1 MEVQKG
7 GEFFTHKELELLDTE
22 VRVLEECVGKNV
34 AKILD
39 RT

>member
-7 GEFFTHKELELLDTE
+7 GDFFTHEELKLLDTE
-22 VRVLEECVGKNV
+22 VRVLEECIGKKV